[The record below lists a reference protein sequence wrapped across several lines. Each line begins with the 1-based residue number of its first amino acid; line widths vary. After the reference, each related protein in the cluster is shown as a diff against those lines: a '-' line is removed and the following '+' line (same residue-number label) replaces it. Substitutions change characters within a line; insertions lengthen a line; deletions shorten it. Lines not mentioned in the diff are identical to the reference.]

1 MHLHAYVLQESVAKG
16 RDMKKNMIRR
26 SQLITKMKKQ
36 FLALMLGVILAIM
49 PSTTVMAFDINIDN
63 DDTGNIS
70 GWFQGLKLYPNTD
83 KIVWTMNTKTTPGG
97 LNVVY
102 KNKEGA
108 ELDPYGPKE
117 IIPDEYRN
125 NPFEYVIESRNSI
138 AYFHHWIID
147 SAELVDDPNDNYNF
161 AFARFILVP
170 VLTTEG
176 WSVNFTTEPEGAGHP
191 TSEVSL
197 VFSDDRSTLFDI
209 KANPEEEYDFVKWE
223 LLNDNASIENTT
235 AANTLFRY
243 QNNGEVSIKAV
254 YKRKADTD
262 NSGSSSGDSVNPG
275 DSVTN
280 VADPLQNV
288 LNGLSQT
295 DNQAGGNTGELSDST
310 PTAQSAVST
319 PSVIVGGKVHK
330 STVSGAFITQ
340 NTAIAVV
347 GPASELRTHA
357 GLGAG
362 ESLYFKGWEFT
373 AKQSPLAYQALDN
386 AAVLTGG
393 NVLQCIELDFGKM
406 TFGKFSEL
414 DESVIT
420 RTAISLPTKADRN
433 KKHALARAAKGGKT
447 QILENFSE
455 DPNFIT
461 SDIPCGESAIGII
474 EYNK

>member
-1 MHLHAYVLQESVAKG
+1 MHLHAYVLQESAAKG

-26 SQLITKMKKQ
+26 SKLITKMKKQ

-49 PSTTVMAFDINIDN
+49 PSTTVMAFDIIIDN
-63 DDTGNIS
+63 GTIS
-70 GWFQGLKLYPNTD
+70 NSFKGLKLYPNTD
-83 KIVWTMNTKTTPGG
+83 KIVWTMNTTTTPGG

-102 KNKEGA
+102 KDKDGE
-108 ELDPYGPKE
+108 ELESYGPVQ

-125 NPFEYVIESRNSI
+125 RPFEYVIESRDSI
-138 AYFHHWIID
+138 ADFHHWIID
-147 SAELVDDPNDNYNF
+147 SVELVDPNDDYNF

-209 KANPEEEYDFVKWE
+209 KANPEEEYDFVRWE
-223 LLNDNASIENTT
+223 VLNDNASIDNTT

-243 QNNGEVSIKAV
+243 QTNGEVSIKAV

-280 VADPLQNV
+280 AADPLQNV
-288 LNGLSQT
+288 PNGLSQT

-340 NTAIAVV
+340 NIAIAVV

-386 AAVLTGG
+386 AAVLTGA

-414 DESVIT
+414 DESVIA
-420 RTAISLPTKADRN
+420 RTTISLPKKADKN

-455 DPNFIT
+455 DPNVIT